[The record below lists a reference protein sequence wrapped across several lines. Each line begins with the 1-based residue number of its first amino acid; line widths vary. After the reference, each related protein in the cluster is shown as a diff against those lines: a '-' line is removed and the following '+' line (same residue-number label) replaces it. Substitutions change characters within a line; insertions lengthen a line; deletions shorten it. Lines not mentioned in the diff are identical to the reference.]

1 MLFPIILDAGKS
13 KTKVLADFV
22 SAEACIP
29 VLGQLRSLC
38 VHTGR
43 RRGSSPASLAEGH

>member
-22 SAEACIP
+22 STEARIL
-29 VLGQLRSLC
+29 VLGQSWSRC

-43 RRGSSPASLAEGH
+43 RRGRSPASLAEGH